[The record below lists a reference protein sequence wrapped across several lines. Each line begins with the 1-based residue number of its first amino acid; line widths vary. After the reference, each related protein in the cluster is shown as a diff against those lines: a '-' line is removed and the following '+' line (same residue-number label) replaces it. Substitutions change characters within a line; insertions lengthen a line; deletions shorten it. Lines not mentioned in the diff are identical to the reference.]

1 LPLDEGVAA
10 EVAAQPTGD
19 DGGPGYADPM
29 RARSSYDSLSADRVR
44 RILSGTPEAR
54 GFEIVV
60 KPLRYRE
67 KPHLAAMTDFLE
79 RTITLQVPEPFY
91 PFGEVVAYGA
101 KRRPGRSIR
110 FIWLTEGVTFR
121 TPREVLRFLY
131 LHEWMHWYLH
141 VHHGRG
147 TSAETTCDRFALLN
161 YRRRV
166 VTREDALA
174 SMRRTAAEPVRP
186 VGRLAAREPLRR
198 RDGR

>member
-1 LPLDEGVAA
+1 
-10 EVAAQPTGD
+10 
-19 DGGPGYADPM
+19 M
-29 RARSSYDSLSADRVR
+29 RIRSSCDDLPTERVR
-44 RILSGTPEAR
+44 RMLVGLPEAR
-54 GFEIVV
+54 GYEVVV

-79 RTITLQVPEPFY
+79 RSITLQVPEPFY

-101 KRRPGRSIR
+101 KRRPGRSLR
-110 FIWLTEGVTFR
+110 FIWLTAGVTFR

-147 TSAETTCDRFALLN
+147 SSAETTCDRFALAN

-166 VTREDALA
+166 VTVEDAGLA
-174 SMRRTAAEPVRP
+174 MRRVGTEPGSPVDRVAARTPVRT
-186 VGRLAAREPLRR
+186 RR
-198 RDGR
+198 TSG